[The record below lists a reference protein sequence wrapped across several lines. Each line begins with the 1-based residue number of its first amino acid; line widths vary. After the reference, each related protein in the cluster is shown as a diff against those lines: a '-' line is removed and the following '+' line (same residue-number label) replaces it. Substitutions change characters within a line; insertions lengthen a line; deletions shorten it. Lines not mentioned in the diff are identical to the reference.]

1 METSETLRPWNRR
14 HWRLLINRKFKSK
27 SVIARRNAMPV
38 RVAILKEIQYPYPLG
53 IIAAGVGSESLWFG
67 VEG

>member
-1 METSETLRPWNRR
+1 
-14 HWRLLINRKFKSK
+14 
-27 SVIARRNAMPV
+27 MPV